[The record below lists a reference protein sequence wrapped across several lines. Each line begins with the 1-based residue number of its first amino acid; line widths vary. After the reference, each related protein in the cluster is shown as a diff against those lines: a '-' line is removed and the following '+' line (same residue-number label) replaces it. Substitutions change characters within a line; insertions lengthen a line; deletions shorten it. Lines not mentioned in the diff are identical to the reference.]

1 MQVWP
6 FYKVRIGLQEGKMWF
21 KYESVTWNDS
31 VTQKNYVLTL
41 FSQPQLCHITPPWY
55 AGYKAY
61 AAG

>member
-1 MQVWP
+1 M
-6 FYKVRIGLQEGKMWF
+6 GLQEGKMWF